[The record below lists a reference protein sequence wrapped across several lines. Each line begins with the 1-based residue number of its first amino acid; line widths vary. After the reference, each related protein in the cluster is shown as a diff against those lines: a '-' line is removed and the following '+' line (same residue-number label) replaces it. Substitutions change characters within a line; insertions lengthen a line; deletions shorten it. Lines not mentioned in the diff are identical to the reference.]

1 MEVGMVACVL
11 TLFDL
16 FYGSVKMY
24 EENKKRWQDQLQ
36 SAGISSKEAYRLETS
51 EQAERKYKKQK
62 KKDESFG
69 WDAYNQ
75 DSTYRAYEKRTEK
88 LVPDMEAYENMKKG
102 DENFYQEKDTLSY
115 GKAPEVPAENVERMV
130 NEFKSVEEKRAK
142 FSRRRAY
149 RENQDIDHI
158 NKRNEAFNKKLER
171 AYGQYT
177 DEIKANL
184 ERGTA
189 LPDS

>member
-1 MEVGMVACVL
+1 
-11 TLFDL
+11 
-16 FYGSVKMY
+16 MY
-24 EENKKRWQDQLQ
+24 EDNKKRWQDQLQ
-36 SAGISSKEAYRLETS
+36 SAGISAKEAYRLETS

-88 LVPDMEAYENMKKG
+88 LVPDMQAYEKMKEG
-102 DENFYQEKDTLSY
+102 DENFYQEKGTLSY
-115 GKAPEVPAENVERMV
+115 GKAPKIPEENVERMV
-130 NEFKSVEEKRAK
+130 NEFKTVEEKRAK

-158 NKRNEAFNKKLER
+158 NKRNEAFNKKLDR

-189 LPDS
+189 LPDSWTGMNTHVV